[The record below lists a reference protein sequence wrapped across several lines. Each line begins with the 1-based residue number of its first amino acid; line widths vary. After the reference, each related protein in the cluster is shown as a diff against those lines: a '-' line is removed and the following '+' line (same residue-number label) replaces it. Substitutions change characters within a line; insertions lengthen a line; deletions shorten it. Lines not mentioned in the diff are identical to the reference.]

1 MRRDA
6 VLSKNISI
14 PERRARSVTPGLLNP
29 KHSKMNTINFETFF
43 RTENV
48 RLPGNATLLP
58 KDSEKVEFITQ
69 LKLLKFQLNKSA
81 FETTSIEKAL
91 NKSKFELFKTE
102 YSEKLSESRL
112 KSLGDK
118 FDNLEKEE
126 TKIKNDFKDALIDFN
141 SYIHLKERMN
151 LTLIF
156 LERKSNDLKQ
166 KLFIRN
172 DVLKVEKYKRLK
184 TAESNGRNRKQLK
197 ELYWTSEYE
206 NKKRNILND
215 QLEKDITSKQNL
227 AMKREDMK
235 KRRVEIVDA
244 VANEDK
250 NQRNNF
256 LREGMLL
263 HKAWFHYLNGKLIK
277 DSQQFQFI
285 EKAYANI
292 RSLTGLSVIQEV
304 VEKILTKEESYTSL
318 MKMILESKKVCEKYR
333 QRNIDLENEMN
344 EIVVSDKNNSKTKAT
359 LADSNIEK
367 SLKQISIA
375 KGRLS
380 KLKICKSFIESWL
393 KNICRKVEIK
403 NTDEFD
409 LKTNFWQLKNTISSK
424 ITVHEYTKITY
435 ETYPLRYKKKKFS
448 LLENLKVND
457 LVQTV
462 DDDFEIILPNEK
474 SVKKKFSKK

>member
-1 MRRDA
+1 
-6 VLSKNISI
+6 
-14 PERRARSVTPGLLNP
+14 
-29 KHSKMNTINFETFF
+29 
-43 RTENV
+43 
-48 RLPGNATLLP
+48 
-58 KDSEKVEFITQ
+58 
-69 LKLLKFQLNKSA
+69 
-81 FETTSIEKAL
+81 
-91 NKSKFELFKTE
+91 
-102 YSEKLSESRL
+102 
-112 KSLGDK
+112 
-118 FDNLEKEE
+118 
-126 TKIKNDFKDALIDFN
+126 
-141 SYIHLKERMN
+141 
-151 LTLIF
+151 
-156 LERKSNDLKQ
+156 
-166 KLFIRN
+166 
-172 DVLKVEKYKRLK
+172 
-184 TAESNGRNRKQLK
+184 
-197 ELYWTSEYE
+197 
-206 NKKRNILND
+206 
-215 QLEKDITSKQNL
+215 
-227 AMKREDMK
+227 
-235 KRRVEIVDA
+235 
-244 VANEDK
+244 
-250 NQRNNF
+250 
-256 LREGMLL
+256 
-263 HKAWFHYLNGKLIK
+263 
-277 DSQQFQFI
+277 
-285 EKAYANI
+285 
-292 RSLTGLSVIQEV
+292 
-304 VEKILTKEESYTSL
+304 

-367 SLKQISIA
+367 LLKQISIA